1 MTPLEKQKFLEQFG
15 QPISTGKQMSNI
27 PPITRNHM
35 VIKKTKAMADGTPSF
50 YTQGRTPFW
59 PEDLEMDR

>member
-1 MTPLEKQKFLEQFG
+1 
-15 QPISTGKQMSNI
+15 
-27 PPITRNHM
+27 M
-35 VIKKTKAMADGTPSF
+35 VIKKTKAMADGTPAF